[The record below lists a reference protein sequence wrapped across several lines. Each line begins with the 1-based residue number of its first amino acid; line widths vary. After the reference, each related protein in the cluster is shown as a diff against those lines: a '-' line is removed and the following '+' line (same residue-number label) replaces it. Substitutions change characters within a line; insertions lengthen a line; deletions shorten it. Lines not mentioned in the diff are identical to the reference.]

1 MQGAAGAAAGSDG
14 EVLFAV
20 FQSPFLIGAGYQML
34 EPGGVGGVAG
44 DGNVYALMLA
54 DGYAFQ
60 HIVGAVALYGGS
72 LSVGEGPL
80 LDDFQLAGVEIKVG
94 LYIGEA
100 VDSGDDI
107 SGVLAQAVQ
116 DNPQGLFSGT
126 VGGAGDADGAFRGGK
141 GLMACQESEALGFV
155 SQQHSAQVAVA

>member
-60 HIVGAVALYGGS
+60 HIVGAVALYGA
-72 LSVGEGPL
+72 LSPSE
-80 LDDFQLAGVEIKVG
+80 
-94 LYIGEA
+94 
-100 VDSGDDI
+100 
-107 SGVLAQAVQ
+107 
-116 DNPQGLFSGT
+116 
-126 VGGAGDADGAFRGGK
+126 K
-141 GLMACQESEALGFV
+141 GLSSTIFSSPV
-155 SQQHSAQVAVA
+155 